1 MAYKGE
7 SLWYWMI
14 LPFGGVLK
22 HKTPLQSDMYTHAF
36 TYTRAF

>member
-1 MAYKGE
+1 MVLNDFTIWGA
-7 SLWYWMI
+7 
-14 LPFGGVLK
+14 VLK